1 MKLNKKQKKFADLW
15 MKTHNA
21 YQSALKANYSKSY
34 AKNATKYLLENH
46 GIQEYIRKRT
56 EKVEKKED
64 SEVDEVL
71 TNIYRIAA
79 GKPIK
84 RDFVQIDNIKKEID
98 LRGVSKD
105 TKPMAELRAD
115 YEVNETT
122 LTPAATKEQVA
133 AAELWFKLKG
143 QLKNESKEV
152 EEQKVRKL
160 KSDADLAE
168 AKAKQAKENGTELVQ
183 PINIIDRWGSDS
195 DDAND

>member
-15 MKTHNA
+15 IKTHNA
-21 YQSALKANYSKSY
+21 YQSALKAGYSKNY

-84 RDFVQIDNIKKEID
+84 RDFVQIDNIKKELAKCDFEEDGSNPI
-98 LRGVSKD
+98 
-105 TKPMAELRAD
+105 EFRALF
-115 YEVNETT
+115 ETNETT

-133 AAELWFKLKG
+133 AAELWLKLKG

-160 KSDADLAE
+160 KADADISE
-168 AKAKQAKENGTELVQ
+168 AKAKQAKNGDSDEKVVMNFIRTRR
-183 PINIIDRWGSDS
+183 NKDGSD
-195 DDAND
+195 